1 MGSRHRFAGSVRAP
15 MVDAMDQSVTTGP
28 AGIGTT
34 SCRPGGCAGLCTE
47 EGLRAADAAYRTN
60 LLARARSVVV
70 DPALA
75 EEAVQEALVRAWRSC
90 SSFDPDSGPLLPW
103 LLAVTRNAAI
113 DLAKWRSRRP
123 PVAATAEAAERT
135 TQPKGLDAEDLVLLR
150 DELVEALAELGPT
163 HRSVII
169 ETVLRDRSPAEVAAE
184 LGIPAGTVRS
194 RVHYAL
200 RSLRERL
207 EPGLGCACCP

>member
-1 MGSRHRFAGSVRAP
+1 
-15 MVDAMDQSVTTGP
+15 MDQTITTGP
-28 AGIGTT
+28 ARFRTT
-34 SCRPGGCAGLCTE
+34 SCRPAGCAGLCTE
-47 EGLRAADAAYRTN
+47 EGLRAADAAYRSN

-75 EEAVQEALVRAWRSC
+75 EEAVQEALLRAWRSC

-103 LLAVTRNAAI
+103 LLALTRNAAI
-113 DLAKWRSRRP
+113 DLARWRSRRP
-123 PVAATAEAAERT
+123 PVSATADAAEPPR
-135 TQPKGLDAEDLVLLR
+135 QPTGIDAEDLVLLR
-150 DELVEALAELGPT
+150 DELVEALAVLGPR

-169 ETVLRDRSPAEVAAE
+169 ETVLRDRSPADVAAE

-207 EPGLGCACCP
+207 DHGRVCVCCP